1 MSGYEETLLTR
12 AEVLEDVDELVQ
24 VITAVLTGA
33 QGAGADPAAVASL
46 QAAVRALDPGAST
59 GYDAGSMEDRQP
71 GGGYRSDGEFIEAAA
86 GAEGDVLERLRE
98 AEKLQEQLAAAM
110 DAAQAAFDAAY
121 AMPVKDECDGCHS
134 IKEAAIADALH
145 RIGLCEAAAGILDP
159 LAGRLRLALER
170 LRQVPQDLG
179 EVYQLV
185 YEFIRKGGKLPV
197 YGRWIEGEKART

>member
-1 MSGYEETLLTR
+1 MTGYEEQLLTR
-12 AEVLEDVDELVQ
+12 AEVLEDTGELVQ
-24 VITAVLTGA
+24 SITAVLAGA
-33 QGAGADPAAVASL
+33 QGAGVDPAAVTSL

-59 GYDAGSMEDRQP
+59 GYDAGSKEDRQP
-71 GGGYRSDGEFIEAAA
+71 GGGYRSDGEFLEAAA
-86 GAEGDVLERLRE
+86 EAEGDVLERLRE

-110 DAAQAAFDAAY
+110 DAAQAALDAAY
-121 AMPVKDECDGCHS
+121 AMPVKDECDGCHG

-159 LAGRLRLALER
+159 LAGRLRAALER